1 MGFGIAADLD
11 GENAGH
17 DDHHSQPVL
26 EGQGFCK
33 NQGRNQHPEAG
44 IEKMKCR
51 GTDRTDTLNQVKPDQ
66 GRQQPRCQK
75 GVEKRSDEAKAPV
88 KVPGFK
94 NQGEGEKHEAADQH
108 LQSDQHHHILVG
120 THHPADPKRGACEG
134 HGPDHTKSHSQ
145 HGAFTSL
152 PLGHDEDHSAESC
165 NQSQQSHHL
174 CFLTK
179 EQPAEDGH
187 DQRQGAGNDRRQTG
201 FDPLHAYE
209 IQTEVEGV
217 LTDSDDHHPEPF
229 FPFQFNFLP
238 HHPGQGDAQQ
248 AGDEKTDRKDHQRGG
263 GRHQNPGR
271 GEGTGPDHGKANPHQ
286 DGTDVH
292 RQNLEKCGKRSG
304 SETECAYP
312 GDEPRI
318 RFGIRRNPS

>member
-1 MGFGIAADLD
+1 MGSGIAANLD

-17 DDHHSQPVL
+17 DDHHSQAIL

-66 GRQQPRCQK
+66 GRQQSRSQK

-94 NQGEGEKHEAADQH
+94 NQGEGKEYEAADQH
-108 LQSDQHHHILVG
+108 LQPDQHHHILVG

-217 LTDSDDHHPEPF
+217 LTDSNDHHPEPF

-248 AGDEKTDRKDHQRGG
+248 TGDEKTHRKDHQRGG

-292 RQNLEKCGKRSG
+292 RQNLEKYGKRKG
-304 SETECAYP
+304 YETDCVLS
-312 GDEPRI
+312 
-318 RFGIRRNPS
+318 RR